1 MTLHLRHHFKNCANC
16 LLALLFLLA
25 AAGAF
30 LRPQAA
36 MAGALQGMATCAHA
50 VIPTLF
56 PFLVLSGLILS
67 GPLAQWAGF
76 ALRPFT
82 KLLGI
87 RSKKAPA
94 ALLCG
99 LLGGFAPGARAVGQL
114 RRQNELSAAEA
125 ECLLVGA
132 VCSGPAFVVGSVGT
146 AMLGSRSSGWILYLC
161 QAGAGLLCAL
171 IFRPKPP
178 VCLTRSSAAAAASP
192 QPCGLAQAVADSVHA
207 TALLCGYIV
216 LFSFLAAVA
225 TPADAPPAAQY
236 AVLLGMEVTSAC
248 HAAITVPWSGKIY
261 LCAAAI
267 SLMGASV
274 FVQVRAFAGPQVSL
288 RALAAARF
296 LHLPATLALV
306 WAALRLFPG
315 AAPAAVPAGGW
326 TPAIRMPADALCAVF
341 ILCALAFGVKKPGR
355 LHRRKN
361 RV

>member
-178 VCLTRSSAAAAASP
+178 VCLTRSSAGWRRRLPTAYTP
-192 QPCGLAQAVADSVHA
+192 LHCCAD
-207 TALLCGYIV
+207 
-216 LFSFLAAVA
+216 
-225 TPADAPPAAQY
+225 
-236 AVLLGMEVTSAC
+236 
-248 HAAITVPWSGKIY
+248 
-261 LCAAAI
+261 
-267 SLMGASV
+267 
-274 FVQVRAFAGPQVSL
+274 
-288 RALAAARF
+288 
-296 LHLPATLALV
+296 
-306 WAALRLFPG
+306 
-315 AAPAAVPAGGW
+315 
-326 TPAIRMPADALCAVF
+326 
-341 ILCALAFGVKKPGR
+341 ILCCSPFWLQWQHP
-355 LHRRKN
+355 LMRRRRRSMQCFWGWK
-361 RV
+361 